1 VAPDGKS
8 LWVAVRGQRYVS
20 VLSTHTGRE
29 LQRIRTADG
38 PSKVVFSPDGAL
50 AYVNHL
56 RARVVEVI
64 RVRDR
69 RTVKRIFGTAPESSD
84 EAISP
89 DGRELWLGHPFT
101 GQTTVIDA
109 RRMRLLTILNTGPRT
124 NHPQFIT
131 KPDGRN
137 YVYLTVGGLNQTLVF
152 LRDGARP
159 RLVRRIQDH
168 GFGPHGIWPSPDN
181 TRIYVALQNSDAVD
195 VIDTSTDTVINTLHV
210 GQDPMALVY
219 VANAVPTGSGRRGLS
234 RQGLGQPVQTM
245 PVQVGGT
252 SGSAA
257 LTVRRL
263 QHIDQLVFNARGLRA
278 HATFTVEGVRPDGT
292 VVPLFSVRASAS
304 GTVDQAISYTDF
316 FGVYRQV
323 SLVPAQPGMA
333 RASFATYHFLCEP

>member
-1 VAPDGKS
+1 MVISATASALRPGARSTGMPAFVA
-8 LWVAVRGQRYVS
+8 AAT
-20 VLSTHTGRE
+20 STLVGSPRQLPITRSGR
-29 LQRIRTADG
+29 
-38 PSKVVFSPDGAL
+38 S
-50 AYVNHL
+50 
-56 RARVVEVI
+56 
-64 RVRDR
+64 
-69 RTVKRIFGTAPESSD
+69 
-84 EAISP
+84 
-89 DGRELWLGHPFT
+89 
-101 GQTTVIDA
+101 
-109 RRMRLLTILNTGPRT
+109 NTGPRT

-234 RQGLGQPVQTM
+234 RQGLGQRVQTM
-245 PVQVGGT
+245 AVQVGET

-263 QHIDQLVFNARGLRA
+263 QHVDQLVFNARGLRA

-292 VVPLFSVRASAS
+292 VVPLFSVRASTS

-323 SLVPAQPGMA
+323 SLVPAQPGTP